1 MPARKQ
7 PKTLQTL
14 TLQTIGDNIF
24 RRTVVKITEKIVS
37 ESRSNKSDYI
47 IGIPQFKSRKR
58 NIKMSHRTLIE
69 YAVEQLQECLFEET
83 AHYFHAKIIKE
94 CLVRQR
100 NEIGIK
106 L

>member
-14 TLQTIGDNIF
+14 TLQTIGDHIF

-47 IGIPQFKSRKR
+47 IRPPQFKSRKR
-58 NIKMSHRTLIE
+58 NIKISHGTLIE
-69 YAVEQLQECLFEET
+69 YAIEQLQECLFEET